1 MVNISQHISIVLFC
15 VTLAIFLSVISC
27 AIVAK
32 LGHRVALI
40 DRPNER
46 SSHLIP
52 TPRGGGI
59 GIWIAFIVAGIFFT
73 QYSILTIMAGIV
85 GLIGLIEDRF
95 SLSSKLRMLLHLS
108 ISSVTVIL
116 FLGFPLSVIELL
128 LIFFWTVFITGTAN
142 FYNFMDGINGIAGLT
157 GVIGFGLLAF
167 FSSFIA
173 NDTEIALL
181 SICLSAGCLGFL
193 PFNFPK
199 AKVFMGDVGSIFLG
213 FIFAFFVVKL
223 SANTRGFICLIMF
236 LCMFYADAL
245 VTIFYRWRKGENLL
259 KAHRSHL
266 YQYMSNEMAMPHW
279 KVATI
284 YAIMQLI
291 FGFLAL
297 LAYRHGFMWQLTVSG
312 GFAVMFFVTYKII
325 KNIVPLTATART
337 NI

>member
-1 MVNISQHISIVLFC
+1 MGRSIL
-15 VTLAIFLSVISC
+15 IFL
-27 AIVAK
+27 
-32 LGHRVALI
+32 LGLFSGIAGSFLVYRYGPQLSFI
-40 DRPNER
+40 DMPNQR
-46 SSHLIP
+46 SSHSEP
-52 TPRGGGI
+52 TPRGGG
-59 GIWIAFIVAGIFFT
+59 AGILAALIITATFIFNDMIFT
-73 QYSILTIMAGIV
+73 ALAGAV
-85 GLIGLIEDRF
+85 GLLGFLDDRF
-95 SLSSKLRMLLHLS
+95 T
-108 ISSVTVIL
+108 ISSNMRLLFQMLISATAVVL
-116 FLGFPLSVIELL
+116 FLGLPISLGALMLFLFYV
-128 LIFFWTVFITGTAN
+128 VFITGTAN

-173 NDTEIALL
+173 NNTEIALL

-199 AKVFMGDVGSIFLG
+199 AKVFMGDVGSILLG
-213 FIFAFFVVKL
+213 FVFAFFVVKL
-223 SANTRGFICLIMF
+223 SVNTRGFICLIMF

-259 KAHRSHL
+259 KAHRGHL

-297 LAYRHGFMWQLTVSG
+297 LAYRQGFMWQLTVSG

-325 KNIVPLTATART
+325 KNIDPLMATART
-337 NI
+337 DI